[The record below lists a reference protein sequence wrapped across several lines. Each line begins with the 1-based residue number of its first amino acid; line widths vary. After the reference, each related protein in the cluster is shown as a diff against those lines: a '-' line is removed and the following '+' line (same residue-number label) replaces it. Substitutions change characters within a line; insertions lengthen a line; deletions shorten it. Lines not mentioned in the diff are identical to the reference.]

1 MVVNKN
7 GTTEQ
12 VTHYYPYGGLIG
24 DISALLSDVTKG
36 NNENVQKYKLFHYI
50 PREQARSEGPRSH
63 QKEIDNLLARRRAF
77 RRGVELDRTFG
88 LDYYDIHARQYF
100 SMMPTWD
107 RIDPLAEKY
116 YGISPYAFCG
126 GDPVNMGDY
135 DGNHI
140 YNFDESGNLINIYN
154 TEELDKITITKNG
167 TLIEGKEY
175 RFGTIELIDK
185 KEYTC
190 FKITG
195 DLAGTEIFEFMAD
208 NSANTLE
215 WGQIITGD
223 NSDGTNYVSSKRE
236 DSHQADGT
244 KQSPNNLVI
253 AYEVKDPT
261 TLREINHSHP
271 DGSDPSSADI
281 SFSEHWDRMSGKEL
295 KYNVYRPSYLDAGS
309 ERKAKYLPFTYR
321 VDQLWVKILYN
332 IEL

>member
-1 MVVNKN
+1 MNSPAIRHSKKHWQSQSVVSWLSEAVKEGQWNN
-7 GTTEQ
+7 DAAIGRWHSMDPMTEEHPQ
-12 VTHYYPYGGLIG
+12 
-24 DISALLSDVTKG
+24 
-36 NNENVQKYKLFHYI
+36 
-50 PREQARSEGPRSH
+50 
-63 QKEIDNLLARRRAF
+63 
-77 RRGVELDRTFG
+77 
-88 LDYYDIHARQYF
+88 F
-100 SMMPTWD
+100 SPH
-107 RIDPLAEKY
+107 
-116 YGISPYAFCG
+116 SFCM

-215 WGQIITGD
+215 WGQIKTGD